1 MRAQSTV
8 RPTFT
13 SCGCNKPLPMDGR
26 REISNL
32 TPPRLASGEQIPHVL
47 QRLSVPWQH
56 VCHYIFVYN
65 LDWSEMML
73 GTIHCSS
80 LLAFPFFN
88 DLLKQKMIYWFF
100 FSYLLSCILQ
110 SLCPLELQ
118 SQHATQQHSC
128 GALFLLSHF
137 IHTRSE
143 FTLCVDS
150 ECCSQLLGFF
160 VCLFSV
166 VFFNT
171 CTH

>member
-1 MRAQSTV
+1 
-8 RPTFT
+8 
-13 SCGCNKPLPMDGR
+13 MDGS

-88 DLLKQKMIYWFF
+88 DLLKQKMIY
-100 FSYLLSCILQ
+100 
-110 SLCPLELQ
+110 
-118 SQHATQQHSC
+118 
-128 GALFLLSHF
+128 
-137 IHTRSE
+137 
-143 FTLCVDS
+143 
-150 ECCSQLLGFF
+150 
-160 VCLFSV
+160 
-166 VFFNT
+166 
-171 CTH
+171 